1 MTLFTRAFDLKLVTR
16 IWDFY
21 FLDGIFILFKTA
33 IATLTLLEKELID
46 REFDEILPI
55 LQKVSHYIRPLHPP
69 TASGHF
75 NTN

>member
-55 LQKVSHYIRPLHPP
+55 LQKVSHYI
-69 TASGHF
+69 
-75 NTN
+75 

>member
-33 IATLTLLEKELID
+33 IATLTLLENELID

-55 LQKVSHYIRPLHPP
+55 L
-69 TASGHF
+69 
-75 NTN
+75 